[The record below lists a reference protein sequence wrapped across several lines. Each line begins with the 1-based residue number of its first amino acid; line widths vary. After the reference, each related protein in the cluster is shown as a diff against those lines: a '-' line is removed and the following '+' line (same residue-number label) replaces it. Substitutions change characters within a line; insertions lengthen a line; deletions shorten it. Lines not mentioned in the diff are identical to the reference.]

1 MNHKDAP
8 TAEEQES
15 SKETATEAAEE
26 AMVTGGKKVVKIKG
40 EQMLSFLDCSNAVKA
55 LPVVIAK
62 QSVKVIEN
70 INKAIKLFKQ
80 VIL

>member
-1 MNHKDAP
+1 
-8 TAEEQES
+8 
-15 SKETATEAAEE
+15 
-26 AMVTGGKKVVKIKG
+26 MVTGGKKVVKIKG